1 MAGRQCVGQMKQE
14 RRQNEWH
21 NRVERLQKP
30 DGLSEARDFSHGFFT
45 DKTANTEMMNI
56 LEHSIVVLSCKDEM
70 RLFLSER
77 PQSWC
82 DYIETM
88 EEMAEDKGEKEYWK
102 ALQSMIR

>member
-1 MAGRQCVGQMKQE
+1 M
-14 RRQNEWH
+14 N
-21 NRVERLQKP
+21 
-30 DGLSEARDFSHGFFT
+30 

-102 ALQSMIR
+102 TVQTMIP